1 MANTPTVSNALS
13 SLTSTLVRENGAV
26 IVPPFKLDSV
36 ISEVLTGDDREI
48 ISEAVANF
56 REGEALSTAG
66 SNKVQSSA
74 TEISTL
80 LKSRGEKPIP
90 YKWFEAVRNN
100 WEGVYVMAQKC
111 EAPVANRAWNRLLE
125 KTAIVKPKSDD
136 AKAIKQA
143 QKREAE
149 AKKMEAIPDIKKA
162 IAEAVAKGE
171 MDTIPALAKEATR
184 RKGLLEKDAIEAL
197 KPLKEEI
204 RKQLSACNNKTI
216 LDKVAKLL
224 PKA

>member
-1 MANTPTVSNALS
+1 MANSPTVVNALS
-13 SLTSTLVRENGAV
+13 SVADSLVRSNGSV

-48 ISEAVANF
+48 ISESVSNF

-80 LKSRGEKPIP
+80 LKSKGDKPIP
-90 YKWFEAVRNN
+90 YKWFEMVRNN
-100 WEGVYVMAQKC
+100 WEGVYVLAQKC

-125 KTAIVKPKSDD
+125 KTAVVKPKSDD
-136 AKAIKQA
+136 AKAIAQA
-143 QKREAE
+143 KKRAEE

-162 IAEAVAKGE
+162 MADAMVKGD
-171 MDTIPALAKEATR
+171 MDLVPLLAKESKR
-184 RKGLLEKDAIEAL
+184 RKALDEQGAIEAL
-197 KPLKEEI
+197 KPLKDEI

-224 PKA
+224 PKV